1 MDKLKKKG
9 AKIEWYEFAH
19 YFCYLAYLSICY
31 LNISERDKEKLSKD
45 YGLNKVIGNKNFH
58 LYPHNEDLI
67 IPIIYN
73 SRHAIE
79 LFWKGLI
86 RFKGKITEEE
96 IRLKNGDTK
105 KENEIFYSHN
115 LEYIYLVMINRYKK
129 KIEENKEFEKS
140 LKKLEKISKKFER
153 MLGKIDKQN
162 MMFKYPENKK
172 GGKSLFQRD
181 LRKISTNKNLEDFK
195 QNLEKTFCLFNKIGS
210 QLYANT
216 KRKNN

>member
-9 AKIEWYEFAH
+9 AKIKWYEFAH

-115 LEYIYLVMINRYKK
+115 LEYIYLVMKNRYKK

-153 MLGKIDKQN
+153 MLGKIDKLN
-162 MMFKYPENKK
+162 VMTKYPESK
-172 GGKSLFQRD
+172 GGNITLSQKD
-181 LRKISTNKNLEDFK
+181 IRKIITNKELKSIK
-195 QNLEKTFCLFNKIGS
+195 QNLQEAFCLFKEIGS
-210 QLYANT
+210 QIYAHT
-216 KRKNN
+216 ARKNN